1 MHISNQKK
9 TRNIPKIAFQ
19 SWALQ
24 VSWFHNQRSSILF
37 DLQTFL
43 VSGHLLDFNESVF
56 EMEEQSKKTLFFL
69 SSLCLKKKNSFSLF
83 FFLLSMSP
91 NDYLPNSLG
100 SYEKLVKLRFFNEL
114 EEGPNR
120 SI

>member
-9 TRNIPKIAFQ
+9 TRNISEIAFQ

-43 VSGHLLDFNESVF
+43 VSGHLLDLNESVF
-56 EMEEQSKKTLFFL
+56 EVEEQSKKTLFFI
-69 SSLCLKKKNSFSLF
+69 SSLFSQKLSIFSLLSF
-83 FFLLSMSP
+83 LSMST
-91 NDYLPNSLG
+91 NDHLLKTSHLKRESSNSLC
-100 SYEKLVKLRFFNEL
+100 KTTTIEL
-114 EEGPNR
+114 LL
-120 SI
+120 